1 MIAETSSGRRF
12 ASLARYLLR
21 GRSGDETERVAWTA
35 GRNLGTDDPELAA
48 ALMQATADQNLR
60 ARSPVYHL
68 TISFDPNDPVT
79 PEQMQTAADR
89 VLRDLGL
96 SEHQALLVA
105 HQDRSHPHVHVM
117 VNRVHPETGVAW
129 DRWKDRPR
137 IEQTLRQ
144 LERELGL
151 REVAGRLYQLDGR
164 EPPERAALTN
174 GERRQAERTGDPA
187 FPDRVRA
194 HLPELRAAQSW
205 TELDERLAAH
215 GLRLE
220 RKGQGLVI
228 TDGEHQVKASRV
240 ARDLSL
246 RRLEARFGV
255 PYPEREPSQ
264 GAPERAR
271 QSLSPAV
278 EQVRNAIDEHERV
291 AALKTD
297 RTRAEQDLAT
307 ARDRLQRLDGAM
319 ERVQQ
324 ASRRF
329 DAALARVYQEPA
341 AARASVARTSAEL
354 GAERTAALL
363 QTEPERFGALTT
375 VERHRALGL
384 IHTHDDAPARAAA
397 STAASRAHELAEAEH
412 ALRVLAREHVDRAGP
427 QLELSGAPAQPST
440 EAVRAEAAG
449 VVARTVERI
458 RRLQHEIKRAPSI
471 GLLERSIG
479 RVVDRLLPREIAQLR
494 RVLTAPQ
501 AAIAFKARE
510 VVKDIVLGRAENE
523 R

>member
-1 MIAETSSGRRF
+1 LIAETSSGRRF
-12 ASLARYLLR
+12 AALARYLLH
-21 GRSGDETERVAWTA
+21 GRSGEESERVAWTA

-48 ALMQATADQNLR
+48 LLMQGTADRNAR
-60 ARSPVYHL
+60 VRSPVYHL
-68 TISFDPNDPVT
+68 TISFDPHDPVT
-79 PEQMQTAADR
+79 PEQMQAVADR
-89 VLRDLGL
+89 VLSDLGL

-105 HQDRSHPHVHVM
+105 HRDRSHPHVHIM
-117 VNRVHPETGVAW
+117 VNRVHPETDVAW
-129 DRWKDRPR
+129 DRWQDQPQIQR
-137 IEQTLRQ
+137 TLRE

-151 REVAGRLYQLDGR
+151 REVAGRLYQLDGQ
-164 EPPERAALTN
+164 ESPERAPLTN
-174 GERRQAERTGDPA
+174 GERRQAERTGDAA

-194 HLPELRAAQSW
+194 HLPELRAARSW
-205 TELDERLAAH
+205 VELEERLTAH

-255 PYPEREPSQ
+255 PYPEREPSP
-264 GAPERAR
+264 GDLERAR

-278 EQVRNAIDEHERV
+278 EQVRSAIDEHQRV
-291 AALKTD
+291 AGLKTE
-297 RTRAEQDLAT
+297 RSRAEQDLAA
-307 ARDRLQRLDGAM
+307 ARDQLQRVDRAM
-319 ERVQQ
+319 ERVQH

-329 DAALARVYQEPA
+329 DAALARVYQQPA
-341 AARASVARTSAEL
+341 AARASIARTNAEL
-354 GAERTAALL
+354 GPERTGALL
-363 QTEPERFGALTT
+363 HTEPERFGALTT
-375 VERHRALGL
+375 VERPRALGL

-412 ALRVLAREHVDRAGP
+412 ALRALAREHVDRAGP

-449 VVARTVERI
+449 VVARTVERL
-458 RRLQHEIKRAPSI
+458 RRLQHEIKRAPSL

-510 VVKDIVLGRAENE
+510 VVKDMVLGRAENE

>member
-1 MIAETSSGRRF
+1 
-12 ASLARYLLR
+12 LR

-35 GRNLGTDDPELAA
+35 GRNLGTDDPEVAA
-48 ALMQATADQNLR
+48 ALMQATAEQNLR
-60 ARSPVYHL
+60 AHSPVYHL
-68 TISFDPNDPVT
+68 TISFDRNDPVT
-79 PEQMQTAADR
+79 PEQMQAVADR

-137 IEQTLRQ
+137 IEQTLRE

-151 REVAGRLYQLDGR
+151 REVEGRLYQLDGQ

-174 GERRQAERTGDPA
+174 GERREAERTGDPA
-187 FPDRVRA
+187 LPDRVRA
-194 HLPELRAAQSW
+194 HLPELRAARSW
-205 TELDERLAAH
+205 AELEERLAAH

-220 RKGQGLVI
+220 RKGQGFVI
-228 TDGEHQVKASRV
+228 TDGTHQVKASRV

-255 PYPEREPSQ
+255 PYPEREPSA
-264 GAPERAR
+264 GDLDRAR

-278 EQVRNAIDEHERV
+278 EQVRSAIAEHERV
-291 AALKTD
+291 AALKAE
-297 RTRAEQDLAT
+297 RTRAEQDLTA
-307 ARDRLQRLDGAM
+307 ARDQLQRVDGAM
-319 ERVQQ
+319 ERVQH
-324 ASRRF
+324 ASQRF
-329 DAALARVYQEPA
+329 DAALARVYREPA
-341 AARASVARTSAEL
+341 AARAGFARASAEIGHDQASALL
-354 GAERTAALL
+354 GA
-363 QTEPERFGALTT
+363 EPERFGALKT
-375 VERHRALGL
+375 VERPRALGL
-384 IHTHDDAPARAAA
+384 VVTQDDAQARSAAPA
-397 STAASRAHELAEAEH
+397 AASRARELAEAEH
-412 ALRVLAREHVDRAGP
+412 ALRALALEHQDRAGA
-427 QLELSGAPAQPST
+427 QLELTGTPAQPSA
-440 EAVRAEAAG
+440 EAVRTEASR
-449 VVARTVERI
+449 VVTRTTERV
-458 RRLQHEIKRAPSI
+458 RRLQHQMKRAPTL